1 MLHQPKQFSYEY
13 ASIFQDASVVAAYPH
28 RAPYP
33 AETFAILAELIDKT
47 VAPCRLL
54 DAGCGTG
61 QMTAGLLPYTDQ
73 IDAVDLSAAMI
84 VAGQQMPYGA
94 DPKINW
100 ITGGIE
106 SVALH
111 PPYALI
117 VAAASL
123 HWMPWAATL
132 PRFARLLRPNG
143 YLALVENV
151 LAPTPWGAESGPI
164 VARYS
169 LNQDFQRYDMLSV
182 AQELQRYGLFELVGI
197 RETPPM
203 RFRQSVDAQV
213 EAFHAGN
220 GFSRERMGAESAAAF
235 DHEIRQLL
243 RKHYPSGEAEQGINA
258 RVIYGKPLDPNAK
271 ASES

>member
-1 MLHQPKQFSYEY
+1 MTIEQPKQFSYAY
-13 ASIFQDASVVAAYPH
+13 ASIFQDASVVAAYPQ

-33 AETFAILAELIDKT
+33 AETFALLAALIDKT
-47 VAPCRLL
+47 RSPCRLL

-61 QMTAGLLPYTDQ
+61 QMTAGLLPYADQ

-84 VAGQQMPYGA
+84 AAGQQMPYGA

-106 SVALH
+106 NVGLR

-132 PRFARLLRPNG
+132 PRFARLLHPNG
-143 YLALVENV
+143 YLALVENI
-151 LAPTPWGAESGPI
+151 LAPTTWGAESGPI

-169 LNQDFQRYDMLSV
+169 LNQDFQPYDMHSV
-182 AQELQRYGLFELVGI
+182 AQELQSRGLFQLIGI

-203 RFRQSVDAQV
+203 LFRQSVDARV

-220 GFSRERMGAESAAAF
+220 GFSRERMGAERAAAF
-235 DHEIRQLL
+235 DQEIRQLL
-243 RKHYPSGEAEQGINA
+243 RKHYPNGEVEQGVSA
-258 RVIYGKPLDPNAK
+258 RMIYGKPLDPNTE
-271 ASES
+271 ASE

>member
-1 MLHQPKQFSYEY
+1 MTIAQPKQFSYEY
-13 ASIFQDASVVAAYPH
+13 ASIFQDPSVVAAYPQ

-33 AETFAILAELIDKT
+33 VETFAILAELIDKT
-47 VAPCRLL
+47 VTPCRLL

-61 QMTAGLLPYTDQ
+61 QMTAGLLPYADQ

-84 VAGQQMPYGA
+84 AAGQGMPYGT

-132 PRFARLLRPNG
+132 PRFARLLHPNG

-169 LNQDFQRYDMLSV
+169 MNQDFQRYDMLSV
-182 AQELQRYGLFELVGI
+182 AQELQRYGLFQPVGI
-197 RETPPM
+197 RETQPM
-203 RFRQSVDAQV
+203 LFRQSVDAQV
-213 EAFHAGN
+213 ESFHAGN
-220 GFSRERMGAESAAAF
+220 GFSRERMGVERAAAF
-235 DHEIRQLL
+235 DQEIRQLL
-243 RKHYPSGEAEQGINA
+243 VKHYPTGEVEQGVSA
-258 RVIYGKPLDPNAK
+258 RVIYGKPLDPNT
-271 ASES
+271 

>member
-1 MLHQPKQFSYEY
+1 MPQQPKQFSYEY
-13 ASIFQDASVVAAYPH
+13 ASIFQDASVVAAYPQ

-33 AETFAILAELIDKT
+33 PKTFAILAELIDKT
-47 VAPCRLL
+47 VALCRLL

-61 QMTAGLLPYTDQ
+61 QMTAGLLPYADQ

-84 VAGQQMPYGA
+84 AAGKQMPYGA

-100 ITGGIE
+100 ITGRIE
-106 SVALH
+106 TVALH

-151 LAPTPWGAESGPI
+151 LAPTPWGAESSPI

-169 LNQDFQRYDMLSV
+169 LNQDFQPYDMRSV
-182 AQELQRYGLFELVGI
+182 AQELQSHGLFQPVGV
-197 RETPPM
+197 RETQPIL
-203 RFRQSVDAQV
+203 FRQSVDARV
-213 EAFHAGN
+213 DSFHAGN
-220 GFSRERMGAESAAAF
+220 GFSRERMGAERAAAF
-235 DHEIRQLL
+235 DQEIRQLL
-243 RKHYPSGEAEQGINA
+243 VKHYPSGEVEQGVSA
-258 RVIYGKPLDPNAK
+258 RVIYGKPLDPK
-271 ASES
+271 AEARE

>member
-1 MLHQPKQFSYEY
+1 MLQQPKQFSYEY
-13 ASIFQDASVVAAYPH
+13 ASIFQDASVVAAYPQ

-33 AETFAILAELIDKT
+33 AETFEILAALINKT
-47 VAPCRLL
+47 VSPCRLL

-61 QMTAGLLPYTDQ
+61 QMTVGLLPYADQ

-84 VAGQQMPYGA
+84 AAGQQMPYGS

-106 SVALH
+106 TIALH

-123 HWMPWAATL
+123 HWMPWAVTL
-132 PRFARLLRPNG
+132 PRFARLLHPNG
-143 YLALVENV
+143 YLALVEIV
-151 LAPTPWGAESGPI
+151 LAPTSWGAESGPI
-164 VARYS
+164 VAHYS

-182 AQELQRYGLFELVGI
+182 AEELQSHGFFQSVGVQ
-197 RETPPM
+197 ETPSM
-203 RFRQSVDAQV
+203 LFRQSVEAQV

-235 DHEIRQLL
+235 DQEIRQLL
-243 RKHYPSGEAEQGINA
+243 RKHYPSGEVEQGINA
-258 RVIYGKPLDPNAK
+258 RVIYGKPLDPNA
-271 ASES
+271 